1 MNTQP
6 YYPIGIQD
14 FEKLRTFNAVYVDK
28 TDLVYELVKSSSV
41 VFLSRPRRFGKS
53 LLSSTFE
60 YYFEGRKELFTGLAI
75 ESLEKDWIKHPVL
88 HFDLSPVKGKPINQ
102 MQESIGLQLEDFEE
116 EYGITEP
123 AYALGDRLTKLI
135 KSAYNQTGQKVV
147 VLFDEY
153 DAPILDV
160 LHNDDKREEIRE
172 LLREFYS
179 PLKMCDRYLRF
190 VFITGISMFS
200 QLSIFSELN
209 NLKIIS
215 NDPRYASI
223 CGITEQELLDNFQ
236 ESIEQMTQE
245 LGCSKEETIAR
256 LKSNYDGYHFAKNS
270 EGIYNPF
277 SLLNAFDANDIGSYW
292 FSSGTPRAL
301 IEMLKVYQN
310 QSKFT
315 PEMLENIESIERSD
329 FLSPLEMQTGPL
341 PLLYQAGYLTIADY
355 DPASD
360 LYTLTIPNSEVR
372 VGLMKNLL
380 PLYAD
385 VNMNSAVARTSVA
398 LKDGNIDAA
407 MKLFQSMLASIP
419 FMKGDKD
426 MLADIEKTE
435 AYYHRIFY
443 FFFRMLSNQVY
454 AEVRSAKGACDVVIT
469 TPKYIYVVEIKVN
482 STPEAA
488 LQQIEEK
495 GYATPYLTDGREVT
509 KIGVNFSTETRTI
522 DRWQY

>member
-1 MNTQP
+1 
-6 YYPIGIQD
+6 
-14 FEKLRTFNAVYVDK
+14 
-28 TDLVYELVKSSSV
+28 
-41 VFLSRPRRFGKS
+41 
-53 LLSSTFE
+53 
-60 YYFEGRKELFTGLAI
+60 
-75 ESLEKDWIKHPVL
+75 
-88 HFDLSPVKGKPINQ
+88 
-102 MQESIGLQLEDFEE
+102 
-116 EYGITEP
+116 
-123 AYALGDRLTKLI
+123 
-135 KSAYNQTGQKVV
+135 
-147 VLFDEY
+147 
-153 DAPILDV
+153 
-160 LHNDDKREEIRE
+160 
-172 LLREFYS
+172 
-179 PLKMCDRYLRF
+179 
-190 VFITGISMFS
+190 MFS

-209 NLKIIS
+209 NLNIIS
-215 NDPRYASI
+215 NDSKYASI

-256 LKSNYDGYHFAKNS
+256 LKSNYDGYHFSKNS
-270 EGIYNPF
+270 EGLYNPF
-277 SLLNAFDANDIGSYW
+277 SVLNAFSKNEIGSYW

-315 PEMLENIESIERSD
+315 PEMLGNIESIERSD

-380 PLYAD
+380 PLYVD

-426 MLADIEKTE
+426 ILADIEKTE

-469 TPKYIYVVEIKVN
+469 TPKYIYVVEIKIN

-509 KIGVNFSTETRTI
+509 KIGVNFSTETRTV
-522 DRWQY
+522 DRWIAARN

>member
-1 MNTQP
+1 M
-6 YYPIGIQD
+6 
-14 FEKLRTFNAVYVDK
+14 EKLET
-28 TDLVYELVKSSSV
+28 EW
-41 VFLSRPRRFGKS
+41 
-53 LLSSTFE
+53 
-60 YYFEGRKELFTGLAI
+60 I
-75 ESLEKDWIKHPVL
+75 EHPVL
-88 HFDLSPVKGKPINQ
+88 RFDLSSVKSDELKKIESNIARQLRRYEAIYGK
-102 MQESIGLQLEDFEE
+102 DEE
-116 EYGITEP
+116 CDALSGRL
-123 AYALGDRLTKLI
+123 AYLI
-135 KSAYNQTGQKVV
+135 EQAYTQSGRKVV
-147 VLFDEY
+147 VLIDEY

-160 LHNDDKREEIRE
+160 LHDEEMREKVRS

-179 PLKMCDRYLRF
+179 PLKECDPYLRF

-209 NLKIIS
+209 NLNIIS
-215 NDPRYASI
+215 NDPQYASI

-236 ESIEQMTQE
+236 EGIEQMTQK
-245 LGCSKEETIAR
+245 LCCSKEETIAR
-256 LKSNYDGYHFAKNS
+256 LKSNYDGYHFSKNS
-270 EGIYNPF
+270 EGLYNPF
-277 SLLNAFDANDIGSYW
+277 SVLNAFYKNEISSYW

-301 IEMLKVYQN
+301 VEMLKVYQK
-310 QSKFT
+310 QGKFT
-315 PEMLENIESIERSD
+315 PEMLENIEPIEVSD
-329 FLSPLEMQTGPL
+329 FQSPLEMQTGPL

-385 VNMNSAVARTSVA
+385 INMNSAVARTSVA
-398 LKDGNIDAA
+398 LKEGNIDAA

-426 MLADIEKTE
+426 VLADIEKTE

-454 AEVRSAKGACDVVIT
+454 AEVRSAKGASDVVIT

-509 KIGVNFSTETRTI
+509 KIGVNFSTETRTV
-522 DRWQY
+522 DRWIATRN